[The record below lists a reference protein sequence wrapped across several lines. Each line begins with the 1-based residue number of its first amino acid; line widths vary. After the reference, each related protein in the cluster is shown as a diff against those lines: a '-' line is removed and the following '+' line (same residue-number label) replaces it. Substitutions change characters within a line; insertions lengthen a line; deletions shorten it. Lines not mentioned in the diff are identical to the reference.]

1 MTEDCDKT
9 TVIETLTAFESCV
22 GKAHPLQDLKVIDH
36 LDDGATRWIAAAPL
50 AFVAFGHETGVD
62 LTLAG
67 GRPGFVTVLNASRVI
82 LRASSLDE
90 PESARPG
97 RGVGALFLIP
107 SLGETLRVNGRVVS
121 LTQGD
126 IEIAVEECYVHCAK
140 ALVRSQFWEAV
151 PPSSK
156 VPDESQSFLAASRFL
171 ALATCDH
178 TGRADVSPKGD
189 PSQALI
195 GWRDES
201 AWLAD
206 RPGNRRADSFRNIL
220 VQPRIAAVALI
231 PGSTQ
236 IVMLSG
242 QARITEDVTMRA
254 DLAVAEKQP
263 RLVTCIDRPVLSIRD
278 SVALVHAS
286 LWPAT
291 SPVEDIDPAA
301 VLVAHIKSSKTR
313 SVQATVA
320 RRLLSVS
327 RMKKGLT
334 RDYRTNLY

>member
-22 GKAHPLQDLKVIDH
+22 GKAHPLRDLKVIDH

-67 GRPGFVTVLNASRVI
+67 GRPGFVTVLNASRLI

-126 IEIAVEECYVHCAK
+126 IEIAIEECYVHCAK
-140 ALVRSQFWEAV
+140 AL
-151 PPSSK
+151 
-156 VPDESQSFLAASRFL
+156 
-171 ALATCDH
+171 ATCDH
-178 TGRADVSPKGD
+178 AGRADVSPKGD

-291 SPVEDIDPAA
+291 APVEDIDPAA

>member
-1 MTEDCDKT
+1 MTDDRDKT
-9 TVIETLTAFESCV
+9 AVIHTLSAFESCA
-22 GKAHPLQDLKVIDH
+22 GKAHPLRDLKVIDH
-36 LDDGATRWIAAAPL
+36 LDEGATRWIAAAPL
-50 AFVAFGHETGVD
+50 VFVAFGHETGID

-67 GRPGFVTVLNASRVI
+67 GRPGFVTALNASR
-82 LRASSLDE
+82 LTLPSSSLDE
-90 PESARPG
+90 QEGARPG

-107 SLGETLRVNGRVVS
+107 SLGETLRVNGRIVS
-121 LTQGD
+121 LTGGD

-140 ALVRSQFWEAV
+140 ALMRSQFWEAV
-151 PPSSK
+151 PPPK
-156 VPDESQSFLAASRFL
+156 VPGESQSFLAASRFL

-178 TGRADVSPKGD
+178 EGRADVSPKGD

-195 GWRDES
+195 RWRDES
-201 AWLAD
+201 VWLAD

-231 PGSTQ
+231 PGSTR

-242 QARITEDVTMRA
+242 QARITEDLTMRA
-254 DLAVAEKQP
+254 DLAVAEKEP

-278 SVALVHAS
+278 SVALSHAS

-291 SPVEDIDPAA
+291 SRAEGIDPAA
-301 VLVAHIKSSKTR
+301 LLVAHIKASKTR
-313 SVQATVA
+313 SLQATVA

-327 RMKKGLT
+327 RMKKGLA